1 MTRTI
6 PQIATLLGAP
16 LTSTRRLL
24 RGVPHEQVT
33 TGGRPAH
40 VYRVEDL
47 ARMAAGKMEEASAE
61 AARWERVLSKLAA
74 GEEEP

>member
-1 MTRTI
+1 MTLTI
-6 PQIATLLGAP
+6 PQIATLLGAS

-24 RGVPHEQVT
+24 RGVAHEQVT

-47 ARMAAGKMEEASAE
+47 ACMAQGRLEEASAE
-61 AARWERVLSKLAA
+61 AARWERVLSRLAA